1 MKEFYT
7 TKDGARILRDWG
19 NEYEKH
25 AKTATKAAR
34 AILPRLTIETGADF
48 LGGLVYTSSSSFAA
62 LWNCNTQARLR
73 APWAAGLR
81 AYFRGVAIDE
91 NGRAVLYWVL
101 IDTNGDEVGDEFTTA
116 EGGRV

>member
-19 NEYEKH
+19 NEYQKH
-25 AKTATKAAR
+25 AKTARKAAR
-34 AILPRLTIETGADF
+34 AILPRLTIEAGADF

-62 LWNCNTQARLR
+62 LWNGNTQARTKATR
-73 APWAAGLR
+73 ADGLR

-91 NGRAVLYWVL
+91 NGRAVLYWLL
-101 IDTNGDEVGDEFTTA
+101 IDENGDEVGDEFTTGA
-116 EGGRV
+116 EV